1 MGCIYIGGG
10 ITWGRGQAKE
20 GKQNKEKGE
29 GANRP
34 RVPLGLGL
42 ERGRRRPG
50 AAPGA
55 RAGWVFG
62 PAGLGPFF
70 NWIRAQKN
78 KRKLN

>member
-1 MGCIYIGGG
+1 MGG

-20 GKQNKEKGE
+20 GKQNKER

-55 RAGWVFG
+55 RAGWGGGRLAG
-62 PAGLGPFF
+62 PLARLALVLFLTGFA
-70 NWIRAQKN
+70 R
-78 KRKLN
+78 RKTKEN

>member
-1 MGCIYIGGG
+1 MYLYRWGGLLG
-10 ITWGRGQAKE
+10 VG
-20 GKQNKEKGE
+20 GKQKRENKTRKG

-55 RAGWVFG
+55 RAGWGGGRLAG
-62 PAGLGPFF
+62 PLARLALVPFF
-70 NWIRAQKN
+70 
-78 KRKLN
+78 

>member
-1 MGCIYIGGG
+1 MRRGGGLGCIYIGGG

-20 GKQNKEKGE
+20 GKQNKEGGG

-55 RAGWVFG
+55 RAGWGGGRLAG
-62 PAGLGPFF
+62 PLARLAWLTFF
-70 NWIRAQKN
+70 
-78 KRKLN
+78 